1 MAILE
6 GSNLDFS
13 PFLNSYATNCSQHKF
28 QACLHRKTNCSVA
41 YLSSHMWIIPLHLLN
56 LEHQHGIGTWLLT
69 LKLLIL
75 QWNGCPFFPV
85 WTIFGSLCCMFAA
98 SNRRWP
104 WQPIAFALWVGR
116 GWIITNS
123 APTSLSPSYLWASG
137 LFAWGGD
144 VIFSWLP
151 FNIFCIPGYCLWM
164 VRVAWNW

>member
-1 MAILE
+1 MQLIVASTSSRPVHTVKQIARL
-6 GSNLDFS
+6 LI
-13 PFLNSYATNCSQHKF
+13 
-28 QACLHRKTNCSVA
+28 CLV
-41 YLSSHMWIIPLHLLN
+41 MWIVHLHLLN

-85 WTIFGSLCCMFAA
+85 WTISGSLCCMFAA

-164 VRVAWNW
+164 VCVAWNW